1 MPPVVDEASAPYWE
15 GATRHELVLIRC
27 DDCGHLIHYPF
38 ARCPECLSA
47 AVSPV
52 AVRGT
57 GTIVSFT
64 ITHRPPAPAFADDL
78 PIRLALVEL
87 DAQAGLRVAATMA
100 DGEDDPAIGDRVEM
114 AYEDHPA
121 GDGHEAYSL
130 GCFRRLDTG
139 SARPDTPDRPT
150 KDA

>member
-1 MPPVVDEASAPYWE
+1 MPPVVDDASAPYWE
-15 GATRHELVLIRC
+15 GAKRHELVLIRC

-38 ARCPECLSA
+38 ARCPACRSS
-47 AVSPV
+47 AVSPATV
-52 AVRGT
+52 SST

-87 DAQAGLRVAATMA
+87 DVQAGLRIAATMSE
-100 DGEDDPAIGDRVEM
+100 GEGDPVIGDRVEM
-114 AYEDHPA
+114 VYEDHPA

-130 GCFRRLDTG
+130 GTFRRLEPG
-139 SARPDTPDRPT
+139 SAQPD